1 MTHSTPQQ
9 PTPAGAPAISGP
21 GTRVLEYVCAFLL
34 AAMVVFLFIQVLGRY
49 ALQNPPEWTEELGRT
64 AFVYATFIGA
74 ALAVAKNAH
83 LRIDAAVKLLP
94 AAAQAWMQVL
104 IHVISIT
111 FLIFVVY
118 QSAILLPSL
127 AFQPLTALPFLSKA
141 WFFAA
146 VPIGCSLMLVYEV
159 LHLWTSLR
167 AIRQVRAG
175 QA

>member
-1 MTHSTPQQ
+1 MTQGTPQP
-9 PTPAGAPAISGP
+9 PTAMGASPISGK
-21 GTRVLEYVCAFLL
+21 GTRLLEYVCAFLL

-49 ALQNPPEWTEELGRT
+49 ALHNPPEWTEELART

-111 FLIFVVY
+111 FLVFVLY

-146 VPIGCSLMLVYEV
+146 VPIGCSLMLVYEL
-159 LHLWTSLR
+159 LHLWRYLR
-167 AIRQVRAG
+167 SMRQGRAG

>member
-9 PTPAGAPAISGP
+9 PTPAGAPVISGP
-21 GTRVLEYVCAFLL
+21 GTRLLEYVCAFLL

-64 AFVYATFIGA
+64 AFVYATFVGA

-83 LRIDAAVKLLP
+83 MRIDAVVKLLP

-104 IHVISIT
+104 IHLIAIT

-127 AFQPLTALPFLSKA
+127 AFQPLTSLPFLSKA

-159 LHLWTSLR
+159 LHLWIYLR
-167 AIRQVRAG
+167 SMRQGRAG
-175 QA
+175 RA

>member
-1 MTHSTPQQ
+1 MG
-9 PTPAGAPAISGP
+9 PAPISGK
-21 GTRVLEYVCAFLL
+21 GTRLLEFVCAFLL

-94 AAAQAWMQVL
+94 AVAQAWMQVL
-104 IHVISIT
+104 IHVLSIT

-146 VPIGCSLMLVYEV
+146 VPIGCSLMLLYEL
-159 LHLWTSLR
+159 LHLWRYLR
-167 AIRQVRAG
+167 SMRQARAG

>member
-1 MTHSTPQQ
+1 
-9 PTPAGAPAISGP
+9 
-21 GTRVLEYVCAFLL
+21 
-34 AAMVVFLFIQVLGRY
+34 
-49 ALQNPPEWTEELGRT
+49 LGRT
-64 AFVYATFIGA
+64 AFVYATFVGA

-83 LRIDAAVKLLP
+83 MRIDAVVKLLP

-104 IHVISIT
+104 IHLIAIT

-127 AFQPLTALPFLSKA
+127 AFQPLTSLPFLSKA

-159 LHLWTSLR
+159 LHLWIYLR
-167 AIRQVRAG
+167 SMRQGRAG
-175 QA
+175 RA